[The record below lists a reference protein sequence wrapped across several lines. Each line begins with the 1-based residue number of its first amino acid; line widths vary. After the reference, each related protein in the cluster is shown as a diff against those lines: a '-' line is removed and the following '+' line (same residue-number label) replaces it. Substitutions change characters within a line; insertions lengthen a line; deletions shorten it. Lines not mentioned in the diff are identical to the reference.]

1 MANTNTIQS
10 IESRYKEYIEQNN
23 IQFDMGLANAHAFD
37 LPSYKANDFIAA
49 NPKEIYLIYVT
60 MGGSCGP
67 CAQTAP
73 TLAELAQELNKWESE
88 TDNDIKVIAFNNSL
102 CAVFSQNLT
111 ALRDVTDTTHTSQ
124 LNGYPTI
131 IGVAGHE
138 NGKNGV
144 ILNFRY
150 TDFLNIESAK
160 MAWQRLETIHKAINP
175 NYYQSTN

>member
-23 IQFDMGLANAHAFD
+23 IQFDLELANAHAFD

-49 NPKEIYLIYVT
+49 NSKEIYLIYVT

-73 TLAELAQELNKWESE
+73 ILAELAKELNKWKSE

-131 IGVAGHE
+131 LGIAGSE

-144 ILNFRY
+144 ILNYKY
-150 TDFLNIESAK
+150 TDFLTIDAAK
-160 MAWQRLETIHKAINP
+160 KAWERLEVIHKAINP
-175 NYYQSTN
+175 SYYKN